1 MICGTVVGIRWVEL
15 PKQETDARNPTQ
27 HLPWTIWIC
36 HQGQCQYLIHS
47 CVDWLINSI
56 ALLKYEKLKEVGITH
71 IVCVR
76 QAEEA
81 RLIRP
86 IFPDRFTYLVLDI
99 ADHPTQQIIPFFS
112 QVSFKFTKILLLNL
126 SVVQT
131 VHQWLSPIRWEGF
144 DSWKFRSIEKC
155 CFTCILHHGNS
166 FMVINFFLILLLIT
180 LLIKVSFFC
189 SSFFY

>member
-1 MICGTVVGIRWVEL
+1 MICGTVDIRWVEL

-36 HQGQCQYLIHS
+36 HQGQCQYLIHNF
-47 CVDWLINSI
+47 VDWLINLI
-56 ALLKYEKLKEVGITH
+56 ALLKFEKLKEVGITH
-71 IVCVR
+71 IVCIR

-112 QVSFKFTKILLLNL
+112 QVSFMKSTNISVLNL
-126 SVVQT
+126 SIVQP
-131 VHQWLSPIRWEGF
+131 VHQRLSPIRREGF
-144 DSWKFRSIEKC
+144 DSWQLRSIQKC

-166 FMVINFFLILLLIT
+166 FMVIT
-180 LLIKVSFFC
+180 C
-189 SSFFY
+189 SSFFH